1 MREWGASKA
10 TVGGRDGSVI
20 RGERWSGEEED
31 SAGTPTR
38 LLARE
43 GEATRNGR
51 TGDKSARAWVG
62 AREKGANVRPVSG
75 WDRGAGWLTRWA
87 DGRRADVDLL
97 VLLLGLAGA
106 AAATRPNGFFVRP
119 ASVGFSLSHR

>member
-1 MREWGASKA
+1 MREGGASKA

-51 TGDKSARAWVG
+51 TGGAHARGW
-62 AREKGANVRPVSG
+62 AREKRARMFGPFRGGTYGWAFGLPEKFGSG
-75 WDRGAGWLTRWA
+75 IS
-87 DGRRADVDLL
+87 
-97 VLLLGLAGA
+97 
-106 AAATRPNGFFVRP
+106 GFGNF
-119 ASVGFSLSHR
+119 GF